1 LWSEYT
7 TIVFRKDYKDMDI
20 LQITKSKL
28 REELLNLYFTNPN
41 KKFYLRELE
50 RILGF
55 SAGNIRREL
64 IKLKKN
70 GLFLTENKGNLTY
83 YYLNKSFPLFQELKS
98 IISKTSG
105 APRMIKESLKKIK
118 GIEHAFIYGS
128 FAKSEEK
135 EGSDIDLFIIGKA
148 DEGKLIDE
156 ANKLEKKL
164 QREINFTLYEKSDFE
179 QKKKEGNP
187 FILEVVKEQK
197 VFLIGD
203 KNEL

>member
-1 LWSEYT
+1 ME
-7 TIVFRKDYKDMDI
+7 I

-55 SAGNIRREL
+55 SVGNIRREL

-105 APRMIKESLKKIK
+105 VPRVLKESLKKIK
-118 GIEHAFIYGS
+118 GIEYAFIYGS
-128 FAKSEEK
+128 FAKGEER
-135 EGSDIDLFIIGKA
+135 ERSDIDLFIIGKP
-148 DEGKLIDE
+148 DESKLIDE
-156 ANKLEKKL
+156 ANKLERRL
-164 QREINFTLYEKSDFE
+164 QREINFTIYEKSDFK
-179 QKKKEGNP
+179 QKKKESNP
-187 FILEVVKEQK
+187 FILELIKEQK
-197 VFLIGD
+197 IFLIGD
-203 KNEL
+203 KNELYL